1 MWIKTYLVGGLED
14 FFMTFQYFPYIGNVI
29 IPTDFHVFQRGGE
42 KPPTSYNYQVRV
54 YFGVWANQLD
64 HLFAATPGDRS
75 NRFLPEQF
83 LERATK
89 SPRQPWWDLEKPRVF
104 PAGRAAQ
111 RMGLTCG
118 DGDLASNTLGLMM
131 KIVTNKIWT
140 LLGTKRDTPIMSVV
154 LDCFSF
160 THLTVV

>member
-1 MWIKTYLVGGLED
+1 
-14 FFMTFQYFPYIGNVI
+14 
-29 IPTDFHVFQRGGE
+29 
-42 KPPTSYNYQVRV
+42 
-54 YFGVWANQLD
+54 
-64 HLFAATPGDRS
+64 
-75 NRFLPEQF
+75 
-83 LERATK
+83 
-89 SPRQPWWDLEKPRVF
+89 LEKPRVF